1 MNIAD
6 YIRNHEE
13 LSQLDFGT
21 VYLTIV
27 TLIDEGFLA
36 LSVDSVQSKSKR

>member
-21 VYLTIV
+21 VYYTIR
-27 TLIDEGFLA
+27 TLIDEGYLA
-36 LSVDSVQSKSKR
+36 LCVDSVQPQSQR